1 MKAYQDQARLGG
13 PLGEAQIT
21 TIILHKEEMMD
32 QWNMRPLTK
41 IGQVDQKRILF
52 GGQTKM
58 TRNNGTFKKK
68 IVFELFRFMDL
79 CMLFSCI
86 LMASKFY

>member
-41 IGQVDQKRILF
+41 IGQVDQKPILF

-58 TRNNGTFKKK
+58 TRNNGTF
-68 IVFELFRFMDL
+68 
-79 CMLFSCI
+79 
-86 LMASKFY
+86 